1 MAAFRPLHFLHL
13 QCPAMIRIG
22 TITLRN
28 PKAERIT
35 TPDPS
40 AIYICGS
47 VTQNSFS
54 LTMFFSGG

>member
-35 TPDPS
+35 APDPS
-40 AIYICGS
+40 VI
-47 VTQNSFS
+47 
-54 LTMFFSGG
+54 